1 MVDFSFFGLVNR
13 AKGNLTELLPILCT
27 KLRSSV
33 MNPKVLVGCPTSEH
47 KKYCL
52 KEYADAVHAIDYN
65 NFDVLI
71 VDNSENDAYLAQ
83 IKQLGLNAVKGK
95 WFPGARDRIVHSR
108 NLLKDYALKND
119 YDYLLSL
126 EQDVIP
132 EQGIIKNLVSHEK
145 KIVSGVVMNNL
156 SVGNI
161 VVMMPMAYVSHKLD
175 PTGLDYISREELNKP
190 QLIEIKGCAL
200 ACVLIHK
207 SVLSKINFRYTGG
220 FDDMIFCKDA
230 IDAGFKIFLDTE
242 VKPKHLP
249 GSWAGIEK

>member
-1 MVDFSFFGLVNR
+1 
-13 AKGNLTELLPILCT
+13 
-27 KLRSSV
+27 
-33 MNPKVLVGCPTSEH
+33 MNPKLLVGCPTSEH

-52 KEYADAVHAIDYN
+52 KTYADAVRALEYD
-65 NFDVLI
+65 NFDVLL
-71 VDNSENDAYLAQ
+71 VDNSETENY
-83 IKQLGLNAVKGK
+83 IKEIKALGLNAVRGK

-132 EQGIIKNLVSHEK
+132 EPGIIKKLVSHEK

-156 SVGNI
+156 PVGSI
-161 VVMMPMAYVSHKLD
+161 VVPMPMAYVAHKQDL
-175 PTGLDYISREELNKP
+175 TGLDYISRDELNKS

-207 SVLSKINFRYTGG
+207 SVLERINFHYTGG
-220 FDDMIFCKDA
+220 FDDMMFSKDA
-230 IDAGFKIFLDTE
+230 IGQGFKIFLDTT
-242 VKPKHLP
+242 VRPKHLHS
-249 GSWAGIEK
+249 SWEGIRK